1 VLFRS
6 QGHEPGNLT
15 PEGYRKFLQI
25 ELNKN
30 AELAKAANIK
40 E

>member
-1 VLFRS
+1 MVSKLDKPKTIV
-6 QGHEPGNLT
+6 EKPKKT
-15 PEGYRKFLQI
+15 